1 LTTTGAHMPPHAF
14 VAALCV
20 GIASADLARV
30 SLLSAA
36 LAGVVLGVALFAVE
50 AASPPI
56 LLLLA
61 LVLSGWWWGSA
72 RLDALDRSVLLG
84 RVDTAERTLL
94 VVTGQA
100 RTSRFQVRLPAQ
112 VRRFGRLRLRE
123 TALLELP
130 LGRAPPQGGVL
141 EAITTVRLPRPEKNG
156 FDEREWLRRQGIH
169 VVLRA
174 DRWTLVGC
182 RGGLA
187 GLADRLRAGLARS
200 IAPGLR
206 GERHALLEGVVL
218 GDEQALS
225 DNLRN
230 RFRASGLY
238 HLLAVSGQ
246 NVALVA
252 AGALALAWL
261 LGMPRWFGQL
271 AALGAIAGYVLAV
284 GAQPSVVRAG
294 IAGALGSLAW
304 LAARPADRWY
314 FLCLGALVLLAWNPY
329 DALDAGFQLSFS
341 AVAAIFVLVPRSS
354 RVLEGYPL
362 PHKFA
367 AAVAVAGACGLVTAP
382 ILWFQFHAV
391 PLLTVPAN
399 ALAEPA
405 VGPLLFLALASALAM
420 LVFPPAAAAIA
431 WFNGWCAAYLA
442 GCARLFG
449 SLPGAQVSSTP
460 GLLALLV
467 PIAACGAYAWRRWQ
481 TSPRPT

>member
-1 LTTTGAHMPPHAF
+1 LA
-14 VAALCV
+14 AALCV
-20 GIASADLARV
+20 GIASANLVRV
-30 SLLSAA
+30 SIPTAAFAGVALGLALVAVEGPSRAILLLSA
-36 LAGVVLGVALFAVE
+36 LVA
-50 AASPPI
+50 
-56 LLLLA
+56 
-61 LVLSGWWWGSA
+61 SGWWWGSA

-84 RVDTAERTLL
+84 HVDTSERSLL
-94 VVTGQA
+94 VVTGPA
-100 RTSRFQVRLPAQ
+100 RKSRFQVRLPAQ

-130 LGRAPPQGGVL
+130 LGRAPPLGGML
-141 EAITTVRLPRPEKNG
+141 EAVTTVRLPRPEKNG
-156 FDEREWLRRQGIH
+156 FDERTWLRRQGIH

-174 DRWTLVGC
+174 DRWTPVGR

-187 GLADRLRAGLARS
+187 GLADRLRAWLARS
-200 IAPGLR
+200 IAPGLG
-206 GERHALLEGVVL
+206 GERRGLVEGVVL

-261 LGMPRWFGQL
+261 IGVPRWLGHL
-271 AALGAIAGYVLAV
+271 AALGAIAGYVLVV

-294 IAGALGSLAW
+294 LAGALGSLAW

-329 DALDAGFQLSFS
+329 DALEAGFQLSFA
-341 AVAAIFVLVPRSS
+341 AVAAIFVLVPRFAG
-354 RVLEGYPL
+354 VLEGYPL
-362 PHKFA
+362 PRKFA
-367 AAVAVAGACGLVTAP
+367 AAVAVAAACGLVTAP
-382 ILWFQFHAV
+382 ILWFQFHAL

-405 VGPLLFLALASALAM
+405 VGPLLFLALASALVT
-420 LVFPPAAAAIA
+420 LVFPPAAAAVA
-431 WFNGWCAAYLA
+431 WLNGWCAVYLA
-442 GCARLFG
+442 GCARIFG
-449 SLPGAQVSSTP
+449 SLPGAQVSSTR

-467 PIAACGAYAWRRWQ
+467 FIAATGAYAWRRWQ